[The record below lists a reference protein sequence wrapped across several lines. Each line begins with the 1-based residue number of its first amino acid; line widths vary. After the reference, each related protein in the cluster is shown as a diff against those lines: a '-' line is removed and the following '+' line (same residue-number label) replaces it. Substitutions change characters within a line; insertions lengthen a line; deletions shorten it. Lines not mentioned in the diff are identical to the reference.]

1 MLSATQPLSEKLPAH
16 GCRHVAIIMDGN
28 GRWAKKQGKIRAF
41 GHKAGAK
48 SVRRAVSFAANN
60 GIEALT
66 LYAFS
71 SENWQRPEQEVNY
84 LMTLFLNTLKN
95 EIDKLAKNNVQ
106 LRMVGNLERFNQP
119 LREWIDKS
127 QALTAKNTGL
137 QLVIA
142 VNYSGQWD
150 IVQAAQK
157 IVNQLKSGTLESE
170 ILTREIFANYLS
182 LADLPGVD
190 LLIRTSGEYRISN
203 FLLWQLAYTE
213 LYFTDTLWPDFDEQ
227 ELNKALHFYA
237 QRERRFGC
245 TSEQLAEINA

>member
-1 MLSATQPLSEKLPAH
+1 MSTPDNVHAPKRP
-16 GCRHVAIIMDGN
+16 RHVAIIMDGN
-28 GRWAKKQGKIRAF
+28 GRWAKRRHLPRML
-41 GHKAGAK
+41 GHQEGVKA
-48 SVRRAVSFAANN
+48 VRKVIKCCGEI
-60 GIEALT
+60 GIEVLT
-66 LYAFS
+66 LFAFS
-71 SENWQRPEQEVNY
+71 SENWRRPEQEVNY

-95 EIDKLAKNNVQ
+95 EIDKLTKNNVR
-106 LRMVGNLERFNQP
+106 LRMVGNLEGFNPP

-157 IVNQLKSGTLESE
+157 IMNQVKSGNLEADL
-170 ILTREIFANYLS
+170 LTREMFANYLS
-182 LADLPGVD
+182 LADLPSAD

-213 LYFTDTLWPDFDEQ
+213 LYFTDTLWPDFNEQ
-227 ELNKALHFYA
+227 ELNKALHFYS

>member
-1 MLSATQPLSEKLPAH
+1 MSIPDNVHALKRP
-16 GCRHVAIIMDGN
+16 RHIAIIMDGN
-28 GRWAKKQGKIRAF
+28 GRWAKRRHLPRML
-41 GHKAGAK
+41 GHQEGVKA
-48 SVRRAVSFAANN
+48 VRKVIKLC
-60 GIEALT
+60 GEMKIEALT
-66 LYAFS
+66 LFAFS

-95 EIDKLAKNNVQ
+95 EIDKLTKNNVQ
-106 LRMVGNLERFNQP
+106 LRIVGNLEGFNQP

-127 QALTAKNTGL
+127 QTLTAKNTGL

-150 IVQAAQK
+150 IVQAAQR
-157 IVNQLKSGTLESE
+157 IMNQVKSGKLETE
-170 ILTREIFANYLS
+170 ILTREIFAEYLS
-182 LADLPGVD
+182 LADLPAVD

-213 LYFTDTLWPDFDEQ
+213 LYFTDILWPDFDEH
-227 ELNKALHFYA
+227 ELNKALQFYT

-245 TSEQLAEINA
+245 ISEQLAEINA

>member
-1 MLSATQPLSEKLPAH
+1 MSIPDKVHELKRP
-16 GCRHVAIIMDGN
+16 RHIAIIMDGN
-28 GRWAKKQGKIRAF
+28 GRWAKHRHLPRML
-41 GHKAGAK
+41 GHQEGVKA
-48 SVRRAVSFAANN
+48 VRKVIKLCGEM
-60 GIEALT
+60 GIEVLT
-66 LYAFS
+66 LFAFS

-95 EIDKLAKNNVQ
+95 EIDKITKNNVQ

-157 IVNQLKSGTLESE
+157 IMRQVKSGELDTEL
-170 ILTREIFANYLS
+170 LTREVFANYLS
-182 LADLPGVD
+182 LADFPEVD

-213 LYFTDTLWPDFDEQ
+213 LYFTHTLWPDFDEQ

>member
-1 MLSATQPLSEKLPAH
+1 MSIPDTIHELKRP
-16 GCRHVAIIMDGN
+16 RHVAIIMDGN
-28 GRWAKKQGKIRAF
+28 GRWAKRRHLPRML
-41 GHKAGAK
+41 GHQEGVKA
-48 SVRRAVSFAANN
+48 VRKAIKLCGEI
-60 GIEALT
+60 GIEVLT
-66 LYAFS
+66 LFAFS

-106 LRMVGNLERFNQP
+106 LRMVGNLQGFNQP

-137 QLVIA
+137 QLAIA

-157 IVNQLKSGTLESE
+157 IVNEVKSGALETE

-245 TSEQLAEINA
+245 TSEQLTEINA

>member
-1 MLSATQPLSEKLPAH
+1 MSTPDNAQELKRP
-16 GCRHVAIIMDGN
+16 RHIAIIMDGN
-28 GRWAKKQGKIRAF
+28 GRWAKRRHLPRML
-41 GHKAGAK
+41 GHQEGVKT
-48 SVRRAVSFAANN
+48 VRKVIKLCGEM
-60 GIEALT
+60 GIEVLT
-66 LYAFS
+66 LFAFS

-95 EIDKLAKNNVQ
+95 EIDKLARNNVQ

-157 IVNQLKSGTLESE
+157 ILYQVKSGELETE
-170 ILTREIFANYLS
+170 LLTREIFASYLS
-182 LADLPGVD
+182 LADLPGAD

>member
-1 MLSATQPLSEKLPAH
+1 MSIPDNVHALKRP
-16 GCRHVAIIMDGN
+16 RHIAIIMDGN
-28 GRWAKKQGKIRAF
+28 GRWAKRRHLPRML
-41 GHKAGAK
+41 GHQEGVKA
-48 SVRRAVSFAANN
+48 VRKVIKLC
-60 GIEALT
+60 GEMKIEALT
-66 LYAFS
+66 LFAFS

-95 EIDKLAKNNVQ
+95 EIDKLIKNNVQ
-106 LRMVGNLERFNQP
+106 LRMVGNLEGFNQP

-127 QALTAKNTGL
+127 QTLTAKNTGL

-150 IVQAAQK
+150 IVQAAQR
-157 IVNQLKSGTLESE
+157 IMNQVKSGKLETE
-170 ILTREIFANYLS
+170 ILTREIFAEYLS
-182 LADLPGVD
+182 LADLPAVD

-213 LYFTDTLWPDFDEQ
+213 LYFTDILWPDFDEH
-227 ELNKALHFYA
+227 ELKKAIQFYT

-245 TSEQLAEINA
+245 ISEQLAEINA

>member
-1 MLSATQPLSEKLPAH
+1 MSATCDDRALKLPQH
-16 GCRHVAIIMDGN
+16 IAIIMDGN
-28 GRWAKKQGKIRAF
+28 GRWAKQRHLPRML
-41 GHKAGAK
+41 GHQEGVKAVRKVIK
-48 SVRRAVSFAANN
+48 SCSEK
-60 GIEALT
+60 GIKALT
-66 LYAFS
+66 LFAFS

-95 EIDKLAKNNVQ
+95 EVDKLARNNVQ
-106 LRMVGNLERFNQP
+106 LRMVGDLDRFKPP
-119 LREWIDKS
+119 LRQWIDKS
-127 QALTAKNTGL
+127 QALTAHNTGL
-137 QLVIA
+137 QLIIA

-157 IVNQLKSGTLESE
+157 LVDEAKQGTLIAEN
-170 ILTREIFANYLS
+170 LTQEGFAKYLS
-182 LADLPGVD
+182 LAHLPELD

-227 ELNKALHFYA
+227 ALNKALHFYA

>member
-1 MLSATQPLSEKLPAH
+1 MSIPDNVHALKRP
-16 GCRHVAIIMDGN
+16 RHIAIIMDGN
-28 GRWAKKQGKIRAF
+28 GRWAKRRHLPRML
-41 GHKAGAK
+41 GHQEGVKA
-48 SVRRAVSFAANN
+48 VRRVIKLC
-60 GIEALT
+60 GEMKIEVLT
-66 LYAFS
+66 LFAFS

-95 EIDKLAKNNVQ
+95 EIDKLTKNNVQ
-106 LRMVGNLERFNQP
+106 LRMVGNLEGFNQP

-127 QALTAKNTGL
+127 QTLTAKNTGL

-150 IVQAAQK
+150 IVQAAQR
-157 IVNQLKSGTLESE
+157 IMNQVKSGKLETE
-170 ILTREIFANYLS
+170 ILTREIFAEYLS
-182 LADLPGVD
+182 LADLPAVD

-213 LYFTDTLWPDFDEQ
+213 LYFTDILWPDFDEH
-227 ELNKALHFYA
+227 ELNKALQFYT

-245 TSEQLAEINA
+245 ISEQLAEINA

>member
-1 MLSATQPLSEKLPAH
+1 MSTPDKVHELKRP
-16 GCRHVAIIMDGN
+16 RHIAIIMDGN
-28 GRWAKKQGKIRAF
+28 GRWAKHRHLPRVL
-41 GHKAGAK
+41 GHQEGVKA
-48 SVRRAVSFAANN
+48 VRKVIKLCGEI
-60 GIEALT
+60 GIEVLT
-66 LYAFS
+66 LFAFS

-106 LRMVGNLERFNQP
+106 LRMVGNLEGFNQP

-157 IVNQLKSGTLESE
+157 IVNEVKSGALETE
-170 ILTREIFANYLS
+170 ILTREIFANYVS

-213 LYFTDTLWPDFDEQ
+213 LYFSDILWPDFDEQ
-227 ELNKALHFYA
+227 ELNKALNFYA

>member
-1 MLSATQPLSEKLPAH
+1 MSTLDTTHELKRP
-16 GCRHVAIIMDGN
+16 RHIAIIMDGN
-28 GRWAKKQGKIRAF
+28 GRWAKQRHLPRVL
-41 GHKAGAK
+41 GHQEGVKA
-48 SVRRAVSFAANN
+48 VRKVIKLCGEI
-60 GIEALT
+60 GIEVLT
-66 LYAFS
+66 LFAFS

-157 IVNQLKSGTLESE
+157 IINQLKSGTLESE

>member
-1 MLSATQPLSEKLPAH
+1 MSTPDNVHAQKKRP
-16 GCRHVAIIMDGN
+16 RHIAIIMDGN
-28 GRWAKKQGKIRAF
+28 GRWAKRRHLPRML
-41 GHKAGAK
+41 GHQEGVKA
-48 SVRRAVSFAANN
+48 VRKVIKCCGEI
-60 GIEALT
+60 GIEVLT
-66 LYAFS
+66 LFAFS

-84 LMTLFLNTLKN
+84 LMALFLNTLKN
-95 EIDKLAKNNVQ
+95 EIDKLAKNNVR
-106 LRMVGNLERFNQP
+106 LRIVGNLEGFNPQ
-119 LREWIDKS
+119 LREWIGKS

-137 QLVIA
+137 ELVIA

-150 IVQAAQK
+150 IIQAAQK
-157 IVNQLKSGTLESE
+157 IMNQVKSGYLKTDL
-170 ILTREIFANYLS
+170 LTREMFANYLS
-182 LADLPGVD
+182 LANLPGAD

-203 FLLWQLAYTE
+203 FMLWELAYTE

>member
-1 MLSATQPLSEKLPAH
+1 MSTLEYVHPLKHP
-16 GCRHVAIIMDGN
+16 RHIAIIMDGN
-28 GRWAKKQGKIRAF
+28 GRWAKRRHLPRML
-41 GHKAGAK
+41 GHQEGVKA
-48 SVRRAVSFAANN
+48 VRKVIKLCGEI
-60 GIEALT
+60 GIEVLT
-66 LYAFS
+66 LFAFS

-137 QLVIA
+137 KLVIA

-157 IVNQLKSGTLESE
+157 IMNQVKLGELETETLTQEV
-170 ILTREIFANYLS
+170 FANNLS
-182 LADLPGVD
+182 LADLPSAD

-213 LYFTDTLWPDFDEQ
+213 LYFTDTLWPDFGEQ
-227 ELNKALHFYA
+227 ELNKALHFFA

>member
-1 MLSATQPLSEKLPAH
+1 MSTLDTIHELKRP
-16 GCRHVAIIMDGN
+16 RHIAIIMDGN
-28 GRWAKKQGKIRAF
+28 GRWAKQRHLPRVL
-41 GHKAGAK
+41 GHQEGVKA
-48 SVRRAVSFAANN
+48 VRKVIKLCGEI
-60 GIEALT
+60 GIEVLT
-66 LYAFS
+66 LFAFS

-157 IVNQLKSGTLESE
+157 IINQLKSGTLETE
-170 ILTREIFANYLS
+170 ILTQEIFANYLS

>member
-1 MLSATQPLSEKLPAH
+1 MSIPDNVHALKRP
-16 GCRHVAIIMDGN
+16 RHIAIIMDGN
-28 GRWAKKQGKIRAF
+28 GRWAKRRHLPRMLGHQEGVKAVRKIIKLC
-41 GHKAGAK
+41 GEMK
-48 SVRRAVSFAANN
+48 
-60 GIEALT
+60 IEALT
-66 LYAFS
+66 LFAFS

-95 EIDKLAKNNVQ
+95 EIDKLTKNNVQ
-106 LRMVGNLERFNQP
+106 LRMVGNLEGFNQP

-127 QALTAKNTGL
+127 QTLTAKNTGL

-150 IVQAAQK
+150 IVQAAQR
-157 IVNQLKSGTLESE
+157 IMNQVKSGKLETE
-170 ILTREIFANYLS
+170 ILTREIFAEYLS
-182 LADLPGVD
+182 LADLPAVD

-213 LYFTDTLWPDFDEQ
+213 LYFTDILWPDFDEH
-227 ELNKALHFYA
+227 ELNKALQFYT

-245 TSEQLAEINA
+245 ISEQLAEINA